1 MRKVS
6 TPRLTRAAVLVLTFI
21 ALIPALIRAQS
32 AETLDTATLNRI
44 RQEALQHSQIPWI
57 AHQLTDITG
66 PRLTN
71 SPGWHHAADWIVKTL
86 GNWGLSKAASEPWGE
101 FGYGW
106 AAEKTSLSMRTPYYS
121 PLIAYA
127 VPWSGSTHGP
137 ISART
142 FLVERMDSDWVADHL
157 AQMKGKILLLPLGD
171 TSEPPRFEPDA
182 ERYTDS
188 ALAAMGDTYMFGRE
202 QIQAILPMFRRAMT
216 VSKMLRASGA
226 LAVLSNTGGRDGTV
240 FVQSFTGY
248 RKKDEPASALP
259 GLEVAKEDMLRLERL
274 TREGL
279 PVTVELQSDTKLYD
293 QDFTGHDV
301 VAEIPGTDPTLK
313 AEVVM
318 LGGHLDSWTG
328 ATGATDNGAG
338 CIVAL
343 EAVRILK
350 TLGIQPRRT
359 IRIALW
365 DGEEQGLLGSFGYVR
380 NHFGD
385 PENMKL
391 KPEAARISAYYNLD
405 NGTGR
410 IRGIFAQ
417 GNDAAAGI
425 FRQWLVPFKDLGAST
440 VTLHNT
446 GSTDHLCFDA
456 VGIPGF
462 EFIQDPLDYETRTH
476 HSNEDNYD
484 HLAIDDLRQAAVI
497 EASFVYLT
505 AMRQGMIPR
514 KPLPKPEKFI
524 FDDLLP

>member
-6 TPRLTRAAVLVLTFI
+6 ILVTVAF
-21 ALIPALIRAQS
+21 LIPALIRAQS
-32 AETLDTATLNRI
+32 TETIDTATLNRI
-44 RQEALQHSQIPWI
+44 RLEGLEHSRIPWI
-57 AHQLTDITG
+57 AHELTDVIG

-71 SPGWHHAADWIVKTL
+71 SPGWHHAAAWVVETL
-86 GNWGLSKAASEPWGE
+86 KDWGLTKATVEPWGE
-101 FGYGW
+101 FGSGW
-106 AAEKTSLSMRTPYYS
+106 SAEKTSLSMRTPYYS

-137 ISART
+137 VSGST
-142 FLVERMDSDWVADHL
+142 FIVEQMDSAWIAGHL
-157 AQMKGKILLLPLGD
+157 ARMKGKVLLLPVRD
-171 TSEPPRFEPDA
+171 TTDPPRFRPDA
-182 ERYTDS
+182 ERYSDS
-188 ALAAMGDTYMFGRE
+188 ALAAIGDTYMIGRAE
-202 QIQAILPMFRRAMT
+202 IRAILPMFTRMMT
-216 VSKMLRASGA
+216 VSKMVRNSGA
-226 LAVLSNTGGRDGTV
+226 LAVLSNNGGRDGTV
-240 FVQSFTGY
+240 FVQSFIGY
-248 RKKDEPASALP
+248 RKQDEAALALP
-259 GLEVAKEDMLRLERL
+259 GLEVAKEDMLRLIRL
-274 TREGL
+274 TRDGL
-279 PVTVELQSDTKLYD
+279 PVTVELQSDTRLYD
-293 QDFTGHDV
+293 QDLTGHDV

-338 CIVAL
+338 CIVAM

-365 DGEEQGLLGSFGYVR
+365 DGEEQGLLGSFGYVKK
-380 NHFGD
+380 HFGD
-385 PENMKL
+385 PKDMNL
-391 KPEAARISAYYNLD
+391 KPEAAKISAYYNLD
-405 NGTGR
+405 NGTGK

-417 GNDAAAGI
+417 GNNKAADI
-425 FRQWLVPFKDLGAST
+425 FRQWFVPFKDLGATT

-462 EFIQDPLDYETRTH
+462 EFIQDPIDYETRTH

-484 HLAIDDLRQAAVI
+484 HLVMDDLEQAAVI
-497 EASFVYLT
+497 EAGFVYLT
-505 AMRQGMIPR
+505 AMRDKMIPR

-524 FDDLLP
+524 FDGLIP